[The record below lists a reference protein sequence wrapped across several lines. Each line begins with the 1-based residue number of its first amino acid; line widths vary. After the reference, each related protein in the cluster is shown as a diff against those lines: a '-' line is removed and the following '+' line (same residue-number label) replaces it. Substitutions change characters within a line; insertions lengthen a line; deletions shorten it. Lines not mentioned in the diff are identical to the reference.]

1 MSAEAGLSRVEA
13 FLSFIR
19 ITDVQQAQRCHL
31 WNKCDLQCAPLP
43 SACPLP
49 LTAVWP
55 LPMTALQYEI
65 ELIVV
70 FFNMASLKKS
80 INSLESR
87 FSPRCSGRP
96 RCKMQ
101 IGFIDRP
108 SFYCTVMNTVTSPSL
123 SLHGITLSFY
133 FFNVSVKLPDVMW
146 YSWIRFLGHIRTLE
160 CWNSYLKMLKKN
172 KEITLGSFKEC
183 CIFKKHWRK
192 GQETFLDI
200 SGFVLFC
207 YLFCLYKGVLLVAAT
222 LILR

>member
-1 MSAEAGLSRVEA
+1 
-13 FLSFIR
+13 
-19 ITDVQQAQRCHL
+19 
-31 WNKCDLQCAPLP
+31 
-43 SACPLP
+43 
-49 LTAVWP
+49 
-55 LPMTALQYEI
+55 MTALQYEI

-133 FFNVSVKLPDVMW
+133 FLTFANLKLPYVNVILLDSLSRPYQDLGMLK
-146 YSWIRFLGHIRTLE
+146 FLFKRRLG
-160 CWNSYLKMLKKN
+160 YLKNVVYLKRTEEKKMRHFWIYRDLSYFVTYFAHK
-172 KEITLGSFKEC
+172 KEF
-183 CIFKKHWRK
+183 F
-192 GQETFLDI
+192 
-200 SGFVLFC
+200 
-207 YLFCLYKGVLLVAAT
+207 
-222 LILR
+222 